1 MSLEHCAGDSQLW
14 RRTTRRYDRSVS
26 HPAIRYAKTIDG
38 LHIAY
43 QVVGEGPVDL
53 VYAPGWFS
61 NLEAVWDV
69 PDLADFLG
77 ELASAFRLILL
88 DRRGFGLSDWPITS
102 GSLSLELGMDDIR
115 AVMDAAGSERAVLF
129 GFDEGGALCTLFAA
143 SYPERVSALVLFAVW
158 AKYYASSDYPWGWT
172 TDEAE
177 EWWQLIDRHW
187 GTERFWEANSTV
199 VDPAIRRDPE
209 RVKAW
214 TRYARLSASPGSAL
228 AIERKSRET
237 DIRALLKAVSVPTL
251 VMHRTNDSN
260 ERVEQARYIGDQL
273 QNSRVVE
280 LPGEEHAPFAGDR
293 ERVLRELQDFLA
305 SLEEEPELERV
316 LATVLFTDLVGS
328 TERVA
333 ALGDRAWRELVE
345 PHHAVVRG
353 LLARYRGTEVD
364 TAGDGFFATFDGPA
378 RAVRCGRAIIGA
390 VQPLGLDVRAGVHTG
405 EVEVINGKVGG
416 LAVNIGAR
424 VAGLAESRELLVS
437 STVKDLTAGSGL
449 VFEDAGVHELKGI
462 PEQWHLYRVLDV
474 AP

>member
-1 MSLEHCAGDSQLW
+1 VSARIDPTRLAVAGWSM
-14 RRTTRRYDRSVS
+14 
-26 HPAIRYAKTIDG
+26 G
-38 LHIAY
+38 
-43 QVVGEGPVDL
+43 G
-53 VYAPGWFS
+53 
-61 NLEAVWDV
+61 
-69 PDLADFLG
+69 
-77 ELASAFRLILL
+77 
-88 DRRGFGLSDWPITS
+88 
-102 GSLSLELGMDDIR
+102 
-115 AVMDAAGSERAVLF
+115 
-129 GFDEGGALCTLFAA
+129 GGALSAA
-143 SYPERVSALVLFAVW
+143 VR
-158 AKYYASSDYPWGWT
+158 
-172 TDEAE
+172 
-177 EWWQLIDRHW
+177 R
-187 GTERFWEANSTV
+187 
-199 VDPAIRRDPE
+199 PA
-209 RVKAW
+209 
-214 TRYARLSASPGSAL
+214 
-228 AIERKSRET
+228 
-237 DIRALLKAVSVPTL
+237 LKAIIPFAPWEITKNWSQIRVPTL
-251 VMHRTNDSN
+251 VMHRTNDPN

-273 QNSRVVE
+273 QNARVVE

-305 SLEEEPELERV
+305 SLQEEPELERV

-345 PHHAVVRG
+345 PHHALVRG

-378 RAVRCGRAIIGA
+378 RAVRCGRAIIDD

-462 PEQWHLYRVLDV
+462 PERWHLYRVV
-474 AP
+474 A

>member
-1 MSLEHCAGDSQLW
+1 MLDGARLYVDVVEINPPLIVALNIPVVLAARALGLQ
-14 RRTTRRYDRSVS
+14 
-26 HPAIRYAKTIDG
+26 PA
-38 LHIAY
+38 
-43 QVVGEGPVDL
+43 L
-53 VYAPGWFS
+53 VYQ
-61 NLEAVWDV
+61 LAVFALLGLSLAASSRLLRRLL
-69 PDLADFLG
+69 PDDP
-77 ELASAFRLILL
+77 RL
-88 DRRGFGLSDWPITS
+88 RRGL
-102 GSLSLELGMDDIR
+102 
-115 AVMDAAGSERAVLF
+115 V
-129 GFDEGGALCTLFAA
+129 ALL
-143 SYPERVSALVLFAVW
+143 ALVLFAMW
-158 AKYYASSDYPWGWT
+158 ATYYASPDYPWGWT

-177 EWWQLIDRHW
+177 AWWQLIDRHW
-187 GTERFWEANSTV
+187 GTERFWEANSAV
-199 VDPAIRRDPE
+199 VDPAIRQDPQ

-214 TRYARLSASPGSAL
+214 ARYSRLSASPGSAL
-228 AIERKSRET
+228 AIERTGRET

-251 VMHRTNDSN
+251 VMHRTNDPN
-260 ERVEQARYIGDQL
+260 ERVEQARYIGEQL
-273 QNSRVVE
+273 QSARVVE
-280 LPGEEHAPFAGDR
+280 LPGEQHAPFAGDR
-293 ERVLRELQDFLA
+293 ERVLRELQQFLA
-305 SLEEEPELERV
+305 SLQEEAELERV

-345 PHHAVVRG
+345 PHHALVRG

-462 PEQWHLYRVLDV
+462 PDQWHLYRVLDV
-474 AP
+474 AS

>member
-1 MSLEHCAGDSQLW
+1 MSLERHQELRSSCFARDG
-14 RRTTRRYDRSVS
+14 RYDRSVS

-102 GSLSLELGMDDIR
+102 GALSMELGMDDIR

-129 GFDEGGALCTLFAA
+129 GFDDGGAICTLFAA
-143 SYPERVSALVLFAVW
+143 SYPERVSALVLFAMW
-158 AKYYASSDYPWGWT
+158 ATYYASSDYPWGWT

-177 EWWQLIDRHW
+177 AWWQLIDRHW
-187 GTERFWEANSTV
+187 GTERFWEANSAV

-214 TRYARLSASPGSAL
+214 ARYSRLSASPGSAL
-228 AIERKSRET
+228 AIERTGRET

-251 VMHRTNDSN
+251 VMHRTNDPN

-273 QNSRVVE
+273 QNARVVE
-280 LPGEEHAPFAGDR
+280 LPGDEHAPFAGDR
-293 ERVLRELQDFLA
+293 ERVLRELQYFLA
-305 SLEEEPELERV
+305 SLQEEPELERV
-316 LATVLFTDLVGS
+316 LATVLFTDLVSS

-353 LLARYRGTEVD
+353 LLARYRGMEVD

-378 RAVRCGRAIIGA
+378 RAVRCGRAIIDA

-424 VAGLAESRELLVS
+424 VAGLAQSRELLVS

-462 PEQWHLYRVLDV
+462 PEQWHLYRVLAV
-474 AP
+474 AS